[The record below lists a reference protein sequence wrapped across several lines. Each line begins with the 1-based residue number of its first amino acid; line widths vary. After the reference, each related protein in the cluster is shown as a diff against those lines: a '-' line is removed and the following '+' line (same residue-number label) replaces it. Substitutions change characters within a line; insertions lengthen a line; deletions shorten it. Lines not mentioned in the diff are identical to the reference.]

1 LIYYFNEAVCN
12 AQIIGQWWLWSIL
25 SLCKYLFLVIKVCFP
40 FTLKKLESPIQNND
54 WHMPYPL
61 TWREGYDTALQSII
75 ISLSPCYQEVHH
87 VQKCMM
93 RSASI
98 FYWWDDLWTLQ
109 SVFSEYN
116 SQKQLWKYLKVLS
129 SFFMTSWLILN
140 KLFLSFFFLLIN
152 VKGSKVSPISVFP
165 CM

>member
-1 LIYYFNEAVCN
+1 M
-12 AQIIGQWWLWSIL
+12 
-25 SLCKYLFLVIKVCFP
+25 KVCFP

-61 TWREGYDTALQSII
+61 TWREGYHTALQSII
-75 ISLSPCYQEVHH
+75 ISLSLCHQEVCH

-129 SFFMTSWLILN
+129 SFMTSWLILN
-140 KLFLSFFFLLIN
+140 KLFLSFFFID
-152 VKGSKVSPISVFP
+152 KCEGEQGKPYKCVSLYVNMVSSVTCAFHFNF
-165 CM
+165 